1 MKWVGG
7 GGSIGFSYFS
17 IQFVSLVMIC
27 IDNYY
32 VSDSFFFSCLIFQE
46 IWNYISKREIVQE
59 TISVLF
65 FKKIHKK

>member
-17 IQFVSLVMIC
+17 IQFISLVMIC
-27 IDNYY
+27 IDNCY
-32 VSDSFFFSCLIFQE
+32 VSDSFFFVLDFPRNMELYFQ
-46 IWNYISKREIVQE
+46 KKIVQE